1 MQLMIKE
8 QKCLVEITHSNSQN
22 ISVLQTLIAN
32 LKRMTTVLTLSSP
45 VAIIMKATLMEW
57 EICDEIDRVVVAV
70 QTAQLRR
77 C

>member
-45 VAIIMKATLMEW
+45 VAIIMKATLME
-57 EICDEIDRVVVAV
+57 
-70 QTAQLRR
+70 
-77 C
+77 